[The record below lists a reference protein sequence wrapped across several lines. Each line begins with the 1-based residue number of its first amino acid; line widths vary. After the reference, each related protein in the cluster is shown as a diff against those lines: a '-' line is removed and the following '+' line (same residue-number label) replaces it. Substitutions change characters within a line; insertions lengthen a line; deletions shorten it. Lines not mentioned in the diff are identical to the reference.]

1 MNTIFAPSI
10 LSADF
15 AKLGANL
22 ALTERAGAQYAH
34 IDVMDGMFVPSIS
47 FGMPVIESIRKE
59 SNLVF
64 DVHMMV
70 ERPERYID
78 AIAKSGADII
88 TFHLEATKHTAEIID
103 RIHELGKKAGVA
115 IKPNTPF
122 YDVEP
127 YMSDIDMLLIM
138 TVEPGLGGQKYI
150 SSSTAKI
157 REARR
162 AFEEAGIDIDIE
174 VDGGIKRENVDIVL
188 DAGANVIVAGSAV
201 YDGNIYDNTRSFIE
215 YFEER
220 ERLRQSTLDLL

>member
-1 MNTIFAPSI
+1 MKTIFAPSI

-15 AKLGANL
+15 SKLGACM

-34 IDVMDGMFVPSIS
+34 IDVMDGMFVPNIS
-47 FGMPVIESIRKE
+47 FGMPVIKSIRKE

-78 AIAKSGADII
+78 AIAESGADII
-88 TFHLEATKHTAEIID
+88 TFHLEATDHAAEIID
-103 RIHELGKKAGVA
+103 RIHDLGKKAGIS
-115 IKPNTPF
+115 IKPNTSV
-122 YDVEP
+122 YDIET

-150 SSSTAKI
+150 ESSTAKI

-174 VDGGIKRENVDIVL
+174 VDGGIKRENVEVVL
-188 DAGANVIVAGSAV
+188 NAGANVIVAGSAV
-201 YDGNIYDNTRSFIE
+201 YDGNIYDNTRSFIQL
-215 YFEER
+215 FEER
-220 ERLRQSTLDLL
+220 EKLRKDTMNLL